1 MGKWMDGLRSPKSPY
16 PYATEPTKPPLGQ
29 VEGGFVGFV
38 APLTGDFGE
47 SEGERNDLWPRLQVA
62 AERCGDY
69 WGDGPERRAEML
81 ESLRS
86 MPVGWQRGWLEHLE
100 ASYGRA

>member
-1 MGKWMDGLRSPKSPY
+1 MIGKWMEGLKSPKSLDN
-16 PYATEPTKPPLGQ
+16 YATEPTKPAAGQ

-47 SEGERNDLWPRLQVA
+47 SEGERSDLWPRLQVA

-81 ESLRS
+81 EYLRS
-86 MPVGWQRGWLEHLE
+86 MPERWQQG
-100 ASYGRA
+100 